1 MAELLGRTLEEVL
14 AMKQWELEVWR
25 EEFRRRN
32 ALNHTQQEHAAVR
45 NLLAK
50 ARARRAK
57 R

>member
-1 MAELLGRTLEEVL
+1 
-14 AMKQWELEVWR
+14 MKQWELEVWR